1 MMKGI
6 VLAGGSGTRLHPL
19 TSVMTKQLLPV
30 YDKPMIYYPLSTV
43 MMSGVREI
51 LIISTPRD
59 LPRFRELLGDGSKYG
74 CNFEYA
80 EQPEPK
86 GIAQAFLI
94 AEKFLGNSPVELV
107 LGDNIFHGEGLGR
120 NLQKCCDPDGAV
132 IFGYQVKDPERYGVI
147 EFDNDG
153 NVLSIEEKPTKP
165 KSCFAIPGI
174 YFYDNSVVNITKEL
188 RPSARGE
195 LEITDVNKTY
205 LNRKKLHV
213 MKLGRGTAW
222 LDMGNFESLLEGAQ
236 YVRSVQSRQAVHIG
250 CLEEV
255 AYNMGFISDEELRK
269 IAEPF
274 ANNDYWKY
282 LVRLAEVI

>member
-1 MMKGI
+1 MKGI